1 MTDVGGRRRSFSYEY
16 DFGDGW
22 RHRITIEK
30 RLPSDPLR
38 KPAALLDGERACPPE
53 DCGGVPGYYNIL
65 EAKRTPRSAESREI
79 LDWLGPYQPAS
90 FKLTK
95 HQKQVDALFK
105 RIR

>member
-1 MTDVGGRRRSFSYEY
+1 M
-16 DFGDGW
+16 
-22 RHRITIEK
+22 
-30 RLPSDPLR
+30 
-38 KPAALLDGERACPPE
+38 
-53 DCGGVPGYYNIL
+53 PGYYNIL

-79 LDWLGPYQPAS
+79 LDWLGPYQPES